1 MDFNAALAVS
11 AGTVFVLGIVAGYVK
26 SRLWVSETTIC
37 LALGILIGPSA
48 WRLIDLADL
57 PVDRFTL
64 LKEVARVTLA
74 IAVMGAALRLPT
86 RYELNRLRDLVV
98 ALAIGLPLMWITS
111 ALLAYLI
118 LGAPLLTALLIGAAL
133 APTDPVVAGSITGGQ
148 LAEARLPDRL
158 RHLLTAE
165 SGANDGLALL
175 FVMLAILLLTK
186 APPEALSEW
195 IVRVFLWEICG
206 AIAIGLAAGWLAG
219 RLLSW
224 AYKQPFTENPSTI
237 TVGLALSLTV
247 LAGVRLIGS
256 DGILAVFAAG
266 LMLNRV
272 VTERQTRHEHMQEA
286 ISRFFDLPVFI
297 LIGLML
303 PWSAWGNLG
312 WPGVVFAAAILLL
325 RRLPWWLALCPLTR
339 EMKTVRDAAFLGWFG
354 PIGVATTYYAVLS
367 QEEAGID
374 LWPILSLVVFASV
387 VVHGLSATPLT
398 QAMRPETENR
408 SA

>member
-1 MDFNAALAVS
+1 MEFNAALAVS
-11 AGTVFVLGIVAGYVK
+11 AGTVFVLGIVAGFVK
-26 SRLWVSETTIC
+26 SRLWISETTIC
-37 LALGILIGPSA
+37 LLLGILIGPSV
-48 WRLIDLADL
+48 WQLIDLADL

-86 RYELNRLRDLVV
+86 RYELHRLRDLAVS
-98 ALAIGLPLMWITS
+98 LGIGLPLMWVTS
-111 ALLAYLI
+111 AVLAHVI

-148 LAEARLPDRL
+148 LAEARLPARL

-175 FVMLAILLLTK
+175 FVMLPILLLTK
-186 APPEALSEW
+186 APADALSEW
-195 IVRVFLWEICG
+195 VVRVFLWEICG

-224 AYKQPFTENPSTI
+224 AYRQPFTENPSTI

-272 VTERQTRHEHMQEA
+272 VTERETRHEHMQEA

-303 PWSAWGNLG
+303 PWSAWAELG
-312 WPGVVFAAAILLL
+312 WAGIGFTVAILAF
-325 RRLPWWLALCPLTR
+325 RRLPWWLMLRPLLR
-339 EMKTVRDAAFLGWFG
+339 ELKTPRDAAFLGWFG
-354 PIGVATTYYAVLS
+354 PIGVATAYYAVLS
-367 QEEAGID
+367 QEEAGVD
-374 LWPILSLVVFASV
+374 LWPVLSLVVFASV

-398 QAMRPETENR
+398 RLMQPETPDRPE
-408 SA
+408 